1 MTKKQSSLEDE
12 SHRDSHAAVELR
24 TIRESDQPQL
34 RAWTNQNRQ
43 YFFFKEL
50 ISEFAQQEWFGKYLT
65 RDDDYMFIV
74 RAEGCSIGCMGI
86 RVLEDTWD
94 VYNVILGE
102 QRFSGRGYMG
112 QALQTMCSWAAELRP
127 IRISARVL
135 KDNPAINWYCRNG
148 FKVVATHDDHVEI
161 ELDGVTRSSS
171 RR

>member
-1 MTKKQSSLEDE
+1 MTQTLLSFVCEP
-12 SHRDSHAAVELR
+12 HRNLDPMVELR
-24 TIRESDQPQL
+24 TIREDDQPQL
-34 RAWTNQNRQ
+34 RNWKNQNRQ
-43 YFFFKEL
+43 FFFFKGI
-50 ISEFAQQEWFGKYLT
+50 ISEFAQQEWFAAYLT

-74 RAEGCSIGCMGI
+74 RTEGCSIGCMGI
-86 RVLEDTWD
+86 RRLEDTWD

-102 QRFSGRGYMG
+102 QSFSGRGYMG

-127 IRISARVL
+127 MRISAKVL

-161 ELDGVTRSSS
+161 ELDGPLHTSS